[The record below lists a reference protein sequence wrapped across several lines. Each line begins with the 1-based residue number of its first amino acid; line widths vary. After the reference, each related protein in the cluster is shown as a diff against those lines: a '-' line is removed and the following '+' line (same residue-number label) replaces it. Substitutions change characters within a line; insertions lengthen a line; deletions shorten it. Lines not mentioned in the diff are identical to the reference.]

1 MAGKKV
7 QLHRVKLYGKNFYF
21 HENSISGFWE
31 DDEDKEDIRSAIM
44 LTSGS
49 DLVYPVPL
57 SELLEQLKE
66 IIDFQ
71 PP

>member
-71 PP
+71 LP

>member
-44 LTSGS
+44 LTSSS

-71 PP
+71 LP

>member
-31 DDEDKEDIRSAIM
+31 DDEDKEGIRSAIM

-71 PP
+71 LP

>member
-7 QLHRVKLYGKNFYF
+7 HLHRVKLYGKNFYF

-71 PP
+71 LP

>member
-7 QLHRVKLYGKNFYF
+7 QLHRAKLYGKNFYF

-71 PP
+71 LP

>member
-7 QLHRVKLYGKNFYF
+7 QLHAAKLYGKKFYF

-31 DDEDKEDIRSAIM
+31 DDEDKENIRSAIM

-57 SELLEQLKE
+57 SELLDQLKE

-71 PP
+71 LP